1 MRKKSL
7 HLILSE
13 ADNPYF
19 IQTITARQPS
29 DSKETK
35 KVLGK
40 NPKSIQDYL

>member
-1 MRKKSL
+1 MRKSL

-29 DSKETK
+29 GSKETK
-35 KVLGK
+35 QKSGK
-40 NPKSIQDYL
+40 EPKSIQDYL